1 LGLFAFFASS
11 VLLVA
16 GCNVLYNTEN
26 EPRDVFDKVRSVDL
40 SPRSPQSIA
49 DDNPSPKGGRPR
61 LYPGDGA
68 VTHGTGQN
76 PGGEN
81 AEARPSGD
89 GYELNFENTP
99 VTTVAKV
106 VLGDILG
113 EGYTIDP
120 RVQGTVTLSSGR
132 PVPRRDILF
141 VLESALRVSNV
152 AVVRDAAGYRL
163 VPLAE
168 AAGGGNTDRI
178 GAAAEP
184 GFGVTVIPLQYIS
197 AQTLL
202 KLLDSFAVKA
212 GSVRADTGRNMLV
225 VQGNGA
231 ERRVAIDTVR
241 SFDADWMRGQSVG
254 IFPIHNSTAEPI
266 ITELEKIVDSGEG
279 GLSQNMV
286 RFQTVDRMNAILV
299 VSRKPELFKTIGTWI
314 ARLDN
319 VDTASA
325 GVKIYHV
332 RYGEAG
338 QIARLLNEIFLGGSS
353 GGSLDS
359 PTNEIAPGAGLRTT
373 SSSGNTGAGNQSI
386 PPSLGGQPTSTP
398 GGLGGVGTR
407 PGGIGG
413 GEAQRTPGTTLGGTS
428 ARDAGG
434 NNFGGGASGGG
445 GAVLPGVR
453 ITADITNNTL
463 LIYANQERYRIIER
477 TLRQLDRPQL
487 QVAIDTTIAE
497 VTLTKDLTYGVQFF
511 LTSKNLGFRPDY
523 GSIVNSTGGSSSSSS
538 TGTAGSIIGPVLQR
552 ALPGF
557 NFLLGGELQPSAI
570 LDALNTVT
578 EVKVLS
584 NPSIVVLDNQLATLQ
599 VGDQVPIS
607 TGSATVLTSNNTVV
621 STIDYR
627 NTGIIL
633 RVVPRINFNGKVQ
646 LDIEQE
652 ISDVSPNSVGSLT
665 PTITQRK
672 VKSSIAVASGQTVL
686 LAGLISETRG
696 RARSGIP
703 LLDDITGIGDAFS
716 HTNKSLLRTEL
727 ILFIRPQIIRDSVD
741 AQYVAEELRSKLSGR
756 IGSIQGQQGQ
766 QGQPAPVAPRPV
778 VK

>member
-1 LGLFAFFASS
+1 VGVFAFFASS
-11 VLLVA
+11 AVLVA
-16 GCNVLYNTEN
+16 GCNVLYNTES

-40 SPRSPQSIA
+40 SPRSPQSMA
-49 DDNPSPKGGRPR
+49 DDNQSSKGGRPR

-68 VTHGTGQN
+68 VTRGTVQN
-76 PGGEN
+76 PGEN

-120 RVQGTVTLSSGR
+120 RVQGTVTLASGR
-132 PVPRRDILF
+132 PVSRRDILF
-141 VLESALRVSNV
+141 VLETALRVSNV

-163 VPLAE
+163 VPIAE
-168 AAGGGNTDRI
+168 ATGSGNTDRI

-184 GFGVTVIPLQYIS
+184 GFGVTVIPLQYVS

-212 GSVRADTGRNMLV
+212 GSVRADSGRNMLV

-231 ERRVAIDTVR
+231 ERKVAIETVR

-319 VDTASA
+319 VDTSTA
-325 GVKIYHV
+325 GVRVYHV

-338 QIARLLNEIFLGGSS
+338 QIARLLNEIFLGGSAS
-353 GGSLDS
+353 TLDS
-359 PTNEIAPGAGLRTT
+359 PSNEIAPGAGTRMT

-386 PPSLGGQPTSTP
+386 PPSLGGQPTST
-398 GGLGGVGTR
+398 GGNLGGVGTR

-413 GEAQRTPGTTLGGTS
+413 GEAQRTPGASLGGIN
-428 ARDAGG
+428 AREASSS
-434 NNFGGGASGGG
+434 NLGGGASGGG

-497 VTLTKDLTYGVQFF
+497 VTLNKDLTYGVQFF

-523 GSIVNSTGGSSSSSS
+523 GSVVNSTGGSSSTSN
-538 TGTAGSIIGPVLQR
+538 GGAGSVLGPVLQR

-696 RARSGIP
+696 GARSGIP
-703 LLDDITGIGDAFS
+703 LLDDIPGLGDAFA

-756 IGSIQGQQGQ
+756 VGSIQGQ
-766 QGQPAPVAPRPV
+766 QGQPAPVAPPPV
-778 VK
+778 AK